1 MIRVSIKATVRS
13 LLPRFFQPCR
23 PWGVIL
29 AIGLVSCGDRPR
41 VLNLP
46 FSANPLSLNSP
57 YTEAD
62 PQISGRYLVYTSDR
76 QGRTEI
82 YAYDLQE
89 QRPLPL
95 PGLNASLTGFAQAET
110 LVQHPSISEDGRYL
124 VFVGLREGRSI
135 LYLYDRQGQRTRPL
149 TPAIAGFIQDPVIS
163 ANGQRVAFSIAVGTQ
178 WDVAVYD
185 LSGRPLPIP
194 TNPR

>member
-1 MIRVSIKATVRS
+1 MKWMRRWV
-13 LLPRFFQPCR
+13 
-23 PWGVIL
+23 WGSGIIWAVGL
-29 AIGLVSCGDRPR
+29 AGCGDRPR

-46 FSANPLSLNSP
+46 FSDSPLSVNSP

-62 PQISGRYLVYTSDR
+62 PQVSGRYLVYSSDR

-82 YAYDLQE
+82 YAYDLLE

-95 PGLNASLTGFAQAET
+95 PGLSASLNGFGAET
-110 LVQHPSISEDGRYL
+110 LVQHPSLSEDGRYL
-124 VFVGLREGRSI
+124 VFVGFREGRST

-149 TPAIAGFIQDPVIS
+149 TPALQGLVQDPSIS
-163 ANGQRVAFSIAVGTQ
+163 ANGQRVAFSVALNGQ
-178 WDVAVYD
+178 WDIAVYD
-185 LSGRPLPIP
+185 LTGRPLPLP